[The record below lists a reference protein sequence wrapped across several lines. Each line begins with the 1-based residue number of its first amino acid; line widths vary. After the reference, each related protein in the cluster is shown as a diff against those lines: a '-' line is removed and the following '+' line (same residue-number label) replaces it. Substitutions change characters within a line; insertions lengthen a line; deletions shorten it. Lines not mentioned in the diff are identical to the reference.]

1 METITEVLPIA
12 TTNTHK
18 VYLKAREEM
27 NLLKMAAATTPAITI
42 VQQEASNRAFSINLM
57 SIRTRRSPA
66 YSIK

>member
-18 VYLKAREEM
+18 VYLKAREQM
-27 NLLKMAAATTPAITI
+27 TLLKMAAATTPATTI
-42 VQQEASNRAFSINLM
+42 AQQEANNRAFSTNLV
-57 SIRTRRSPA
+57 SIRTRRSQA